1 VASDQISDG
10 DSLLLA
16 CVTVAYGHRL
26 VLKGLM
32 IDGQAVWHTNLVC
45 ACVPTPN

>member
-1 VASDQISDG
+1 VASDKISDG

-32 IDGQAVWHTNLVC
+32 IHRQAVWYANLVC
-45 ACVPTPN
+45 SCVPAPN